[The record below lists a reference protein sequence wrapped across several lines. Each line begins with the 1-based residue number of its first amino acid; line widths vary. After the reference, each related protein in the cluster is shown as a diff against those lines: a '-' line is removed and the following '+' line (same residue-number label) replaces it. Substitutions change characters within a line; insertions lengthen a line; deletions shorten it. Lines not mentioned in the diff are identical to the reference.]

1 MITNLFSFPASVTKI
16 NSNNFNKKKIIK
28 DIEYNYRLDTNRNNW
43 NTTNT
48 NLHHSNN
55 DLNNKK
61 FKDINYETLLPLY
74 KNNIEYY
81 LKNLKFSQKI
91 KYNFK
96 VVNYTCMK
104 SNQNMQSHYHDN
116 SDFTAVHYLK
126 FDKENHKPTIF
137 ENKNTYVSYLKN
149 LRPELLNLLDSS
161 DLNNSW
167 AREYWSFNIE
177 EDDFCIT
184 PSFLHH
190 FVPVQTSD
198 KIRITIVLNIYLS
211 RE

>member
-16 NSNNFNKKKIIK
+16 NSNNFNKKQIIK
-28 DIEYNYRLDTNRNNW
+28 DIEYNYRLDTSRNNW

-61 FKDINYETLLPLY
+61 FKDINYELLLPLY

-81 LKNLKFSQKI
+81 LNNLRFSQKI

-126 FDKENHKPTIF
+126 FDKEKHKPTIF

-211 RE
+211 KE

>member
-1 MITNLFSFPASVTKI
+1 
-16 NSNNFNKKKIIK
+16 
-28 DIEYNYRLDTNRNNW
+28 
-43 NTTNT
+43 
-48 NLHHSNN
+48 
-55 DLNNKK
+55 
-61 FKDINYETLLPLY
+61 
-74 KNNIEYY
+74 
-81 LKNLKFSQKI
+81 
-91 KYNFK
+91 
-96 VVNYTCMK
+96 
-104 SNQNMQSHYHDN
+104 MQSHYHDN

-126 FDKENHKPTIF
+126 FDKEKHKPTIF

-211 RE
+211 KE